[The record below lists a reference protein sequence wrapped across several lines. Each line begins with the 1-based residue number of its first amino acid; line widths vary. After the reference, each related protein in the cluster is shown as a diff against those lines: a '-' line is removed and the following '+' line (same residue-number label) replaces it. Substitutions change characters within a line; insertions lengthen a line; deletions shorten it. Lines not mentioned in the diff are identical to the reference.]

1 MSAEQS
7 LFSRYN
13 YQSISFSNARERIL
27 HNLAHLF
34 VIGGAS
40 LDTLH
45 FKGQTVRSAG
55 GAGMYTTMAAIR
67 CGAKASMFAPRP
79 EPMPAELDPV
89 AKKLDQWLGPVIPA
103 ERLPHF
109 EIQHSGDKATYL
121 VASIG
126 AEGELTTEQLPG
138 DLSVF
143 DCVHLTPL
151 GNSKLQQEFVIA
163 CRAKGARLISSGT
176 YLCTI
181 KDQPELIRRTIE
193 LCDLFFMNEEE
204 AGLLFGSLDQVRTS
218 AGNLMFVTLGAKGVI
233 VVQGDEQTRLPAT
246 GARVLDPT
254 GAGDTFC
261 GATLA
266 GLMQGLH
273 PVMSAL
279 RAVSLAAEEIES
291 VGPAALLLDKPA
303 PKTLPDER
311 VRLDHEQI
319 ERISKIVS
327 VAEAAKASDFT
338 GKDFPP
344 AGHPKTLDY
353 FFATILQQFSFW
365 ETIEDHYD
373 HPLVATIDGDL
384 LKGSAYL
391 FRAFRL
397 PLDNDPD
404 FYSPQRQAALT
415 RDEMLKLFRADDGS
429 DPMPAFDL
437 HLEMAKRYGREMI
450 ATGKTPQQIVERA
463 KKSETPLKTFIGELD
478 QIGGYKEDPLRK
490 KSNLLALVLNQRPEK
505 FLSFAEGEEVPPVID
520 YHTMRG
526 CLRMG
531 LVEIL
536 DESLKEKIQRRQIV
550 NADEEWAIRY
560 ACYLAVE
567 DVVRISGKSLGAV
580 DWFFFAYSRQRCPEM
595 SEPECAKCAVDDVCL
610 HRKDLFQPVLRTTY
624 Y

>member
-1 MSAEQS
+1 MAQ
-7 LFSRYN
+7 L
-13 YQSISFSNARERIL
+13 L
-27 HNLAHLF
+27 

-126 AEGELTTEQLPG
+126 AEGELTTDQLPA
-138 DLSVF
+138 DLSGF

-151 GNSKLQQEFVIA
+151 GNSELQQEFVIA
-163 CRAKGARLISSGT
+163 CRNKGARVISSGT

-181 KDQPELIRRTIE
+181 KDRPDLIRRTIE
-193 LCDLFFMNEEE
+193 LSDIFFMNEEE
-204 AGLLFGSLDQVRTS
+204 AVLLFGSLERATT
-218 AGNLMFVTLGAKGVI
+218 ATGKLLFVTLGEKGVM
-233 VVQGDEQTRLPAT
+233 VVQGKDQTRLHAKE
-246 GARVLDPT
+246 ARVLDPT

-266 GLMQGLH
+266 GLMQGMH

-279 RAVSLAAEEIES
+279 RGMSLAAEEIES
-291 VGPAALLLDKPA
+291 VGPVALLLDEPA
-303 PKTLPDER
+303 PKTMPDKR
-311 VRLDHEQI
+311 VRLDHAQI
-319 ERISKIVS
+319 ERISRIVS

-344 AGHPKTLDY
+344 AGHPQTLDY
-353 FFATILQQFSFW
+353 FFATVLQQFSFW
-365 ETIEDHYD
+365 ETLEERYD

-397 PLDNDPD
+397 PLDKDPD
-404 FYSPQRQAALT
+404 FYSPQRQAALS
-415 RDEMLKLFRADDGS
+415 RDEMFKLFRADDGS

-437 HLEMAKRYGREMI
+437 HLEMAQRYGREMM
-450 ATGKTPQQIVERA
+450 ATGKTPLQIVDRA
-463 KKSETPLKTFIGELD
+463 RSSETPLKTFISELD

-490 KSNLLALVLNQRPEK
+490 KSNLLALVLNQRPER
-505 FLSFAEGEEVPPVID
+505 FLSFGKGEEVPPVID

-536 DESLKEKIQRRQIV
+536 DESLKEKIQRRLIV
-550 NADEEWAIRY
+550 SADEEWAIRY

-595 SEPECAKCAVDDVCL
+595 SEPECVKCAVDGVCL
-610 HRKDLFQPVLRTTY
+610 HRKNLFQPVLRTTY

>member
-1 MSAEQS
+1 MAQ
-7 LFSRYN
+7 L
-13 YQSISFSNARERIL
+13 L
-27 HNLAHLF
+27 

-126 AEGELTTEQLPG
+126 AEGELTTDQLPA
-138 DLSVF
+138 DLSGF

-151 GNSKLQQEFVIA
+151 GNSELQQEFVIA
-163 CRAKGARLISSGT
+163 CRNKGARVISSGT

-181 KDQPELIRRTIE
+181 KDRPDLIRRTIE
-193 LCDLFFMNEEE
+193 LSDIFFMNEEE
-204 AGLLFGSLDQVRTS
+204 AVLLFGSLERATT
-218 AGNLMFVTLGAKGVI
+218 ATGKLLFVTLGEKGVM
-233 VVQGDEQTRLPAT
+233 VVQGKDQTRLHAKE
-246 GARVLDPT
+246 ARVLDPT

-266 GLMQGLH
+266 GLMQGMH

-279 RAVSLAAEEIES
+279 RGMSLAAEEIES
-291 VGPAALLLDKPA
+291 VGPVALLLDEPA
-303 PKTLPDER
+303 PKTMPDKR
-311 VRLDHEQI
+311 VRLDHAQI
-319 ERISKIVS
+319 ERISRIVS

-344 AGHPKTLDY
+344 AGHPQTLDY
-353 FFATILQQFSFW
+353 FFATVLQQFSFW
-365 ETIEDHYD
+365 ETLEERYD

-397 PLDNDPD
+397 PLDKDPD
-404 FYSPQRQAALT
+404 FYSPQRQAALS

-437 HLEMAKRYGREMI
+437 HLEMAQRYGREMM
-450 ATGKTPQQIVERA
+450 ATGKTPLQIVDRA
-463 KKSETPLKTFIGELD
+463 RSSETPLKTFISELD

-490 KSNLLALVLNQRPEK
+490 KSNLLALVLNQRPER
-505 FLSFAEGEEVPPVID
+505 FLSFGKGEEVPPVID

-536 DESLKEKIQRRQIV
+536 DESLKEKIQRRLIV
-550 NADEEWAIRY
+550 SADEEWAIRY

-595 SEPECAKCAVDDVCL
+595 SEPECVKCAVDGVCL
-610 HRKDLFQPVLRTTY
+610 HRKNLFQPVLRTTY

>member
-1 MSAEQS
+1 MAQ
-7 LFSRYN
+7 L
-13 YQSISFSNARERIL
+13 L
-27 HNLAHLF
+27 

-126 AEGELTTEQLPG
+126 AEGELTTDQLPA
-138 DLSVF
+138 DLSGF

-151 GNSKLQQEFVIA
+151 GNSELQQEFVIA
-163 CRAKGARLISSGT
+163 CRNKGARVISSGT

-181 KDQPELIRRTIE
+181 KDRPDLIRRTIE
-193 LCDLFFMNEEE
+193 LSDIFFMNEEE
-204 AGLLFGSLDQVRTS
+204 AVLLFGSLERATT
-218 AGNLMFVTLGAKGVI
+218 ATGKLLFVTLGEKGVM
-233 VVQGDEQTRLPAT
+233 VVQGKDQTRLHAKE
-246 GARVLDPT
+246 ARVLDPT

-266 GLMQGLH
+266 GLMQGMH

-279 RAVSLAAEEIES
+279 RGMSLAAEEIES
-291 VGPAALLLDKPA
+291 VGPVALLLDEPA
-303 PKTLPDER
+303 PKTMPDKR
-311 VRLDHEQI
+311 VRLNHAQI
-319 ERISKIVS
+319 ERISRIVS

-344 AGHPKTLDY
+344 AGHPQTLDY
-353 FFATILQQFSFW
+353 FFATVLQQFSFW
-365 ETIEDHYD
+365 ETLEERYD

-397 PLDNDPD
+397 PLDKDPD
-404 FYSPQRQAALT
+404 FYSPQRQAALS
-415 RDEMLKLFRADDGS
+415 RDEMFKLFRADDGS

-437 HLEMAKRYGREMI
+437 HLEMAQRYGREMM
-450 ATGKTPQQIVERA
+450 ATGKTPLQIVDRA
-463 KKSETPLKTFIGELD
+463 RSSETPLKTFISELD

-490 KSNLLALVLNQRPEK
+490 KSNLLALVLNQRPER
-505 FLSFAEGEEVPPVID
+505 FLSFGKGEEVPPVID

-550 NADEEWAIRY
+550 SADEEWAIRY

-595 SEPECAKCAVDDVCL
+595 SEPECVKCAVDGVCL
-610 HRKDLFQPVLRTTY
+610 HRKNLFQPVLRTTY

>member
-1 MSAEQS
+1 
-7 LFSRYN
+7 
-13 YQSISFSNARERIL
+13 
-27 HNLAHLF
+27 
-34 VIGGAS
+34 
-40 LDTLH
+40 
-45 FKGQTVRSAG
+45 
-55 GAGMYTTMAAIR
+55 MYTTMAAR
-67 CGAKASMFAPRP
+67 RSGARASMFAPRP
-79 EPMPAELDPV
+79 DPMPAELTPV
-89 AKKLDQWLGPVIPA
+89 LEKLDQWLGPVIPA

-126 AEGELTTEQLPG
+126 AEGELTTDQLPANLG
-138 DLSVF
+138 GY

-151 GNSKLQQEFVIA
+151 GNSSLQQLFVIA
-163 CRAKGARLISSGT
+163 CRKKGARLISSGT

-181 KDQPELIRRTIE
+181 KDQPELIRHTIE
-193 LCDLFFMNEEE
+193 LCDVFFMNEEE
-204 AGLLFGSLDQVRTS
+204 AGLLFGSPEQAKTGTGKL
-218 AGNLMFVTLGAKGVI
+218 LFITLGAKGVI
-233 VVQGDEQTRLPAT
+233 VVQGEEQTRLKAVS
-246 GARVLDPT
+246 ARVLDPT

-266 GLMQGLH
+266 SLMQGAH

-279 RAVSLAAEEIES
+279 RALSLAAEEIES
-291 VGPAALLLDKPA
+291 VGPAALLLDEPA
-303 PKTLPDER
+303 PLTLVDHR
-311 VRLDHEQI
+311 IRLDHGQI
-319 ERISKIVS
+319 KKISEIVK
-327 VAEAAKASDFT
+327 VIDAAQASDFT

-365 ETIEDHYD
+365 ETLNGRYD
-373 HPLVATIDGDL
+373 HPLVARIDGDQ

-397 PLDNDPD
+397 PLESDAG
-404 FYSPQRQAALT
+404 FYSPERQAALT
-415 RDEMLKLFRADDGS
+415 RDELMKLFRADDGS

-437 HLEMAKRYGREMI
+437 HLEMAQRYGREMI
-450 ATGKTPQQIVERA
+450 ATGKTPQQMIERA
-463 KKSETPLKTFIGELD
+463 MKSATPLKTFIGELD

-505 FLSFAEGEEVPPVID
+505 FLTFGKDEEVPPVID

-531 LVEIL
+531 LVEII
-536 DESLKEKIQRRQIV
+536 DEALLRKVEARQIV

-595 SEPECAKCAVDDVCL
+595 SEPVCAECAVNEACV
-610 HRKDLFQPVLRTTY
+610 HRKNLFQPVMRTTY